1 MDKPANADHPIH
13 DIIRERWSPR
23 AFGKQSIRHESLLSI
38 FEAARWA
45 PSANNDQ
52 PWYFL
57 ISSKDD
63 EAEFG
68 RMLECLVE
76 GNRVWAKTAALL
88 AIAVTRKTYKH
99 NGKPYRHAEY
109 DTGQAV
115 MALALQATALG
126 LRVHQ
131 MAGFD
136 AEKAREAYDI
146 PEGYEPM
153 TAIAVGYPGDPSGL
167 PEKLRQAEKAK
178 RDRRILSET
187 LFTGRWGERIDI

>member
-1 MDKPANADHPIH
+1 MDFDELRGALSRAADKV
-13 DIIRERWSPR
+13 S
-23 AFGKQSIRHESLLSI
+23 
-38 FEAARWA
+38 
-45 PSANNDQ
+45 
-52 PWYFL
+52 
-57 ISSKDD
+57 
-63 EAEFG
+63 G
-68 RMLECLVE
+68 RLDRKAV
-76 GNRVWAKTAALL
+76 NALL
-88 AIAVTRKTYKH
+88 KTRS
-99 NGKPYRHAEY
+99 R
-109 DTGQAV
+109 
-115 MALALQATALG
+115 
-126 LRVHQ
+126 Q